1 MKKYF
6 IYFKKS
12 QLLFIVSLICA
23 FISTSAKLFIPFF
36 AGKVINELIKG
47 VKIYSELYL
56 ILMVV
61 CLIVGLIFRY
71 LFDYLTNIIGQKII
85 EDLRQKV
92 FNSYVKCPIS
102 YIDKSLKGD
111 LLLRMSNDIENVQNG
126 LVSGLL
132 TLFDGVVTIIFT
144 LVFMFVINYAL
155 AILVVVLTPISMLVS
170 KKIAKYNNVHFK
182 SQAKANGELTAF
194 VLESLNNSESIETL
208 GIKKDRKKEFSK
220 LNKAFTNHTYKAN
233 LGASLINPSTRLVN
247 AFINASLIL
256 LGAIFIIK
264 DVNLGIIFLVGD
276 LSAFLTYASTYMKP
290 FNEISDVIAEINY
303 AIASFKRVDEII
315 NEKKDENNGT
325 LSITRLESLDLN
337 HVNFSYDNKRLI
349 IDDFTLDIFKGHR
362 IALVGP
368 TGCGKTTLINLLMR
382 FYDPCEGQININGI
396 NIKDYEKASLRSIMG
411 MVLQDTWIFNGTVFD
426 NIAYSKKDAT
436 LEEVI
441 EASKKAQ
448 AHDFIMRLPN
458 GYYTKINDTKGLS
471 IGEKQLLCVART
483 MLLNPELI
491 ILDEATS
498 NIDIRTEMLLTK
510 SFLSLME
517 GKTSIVVAHRL
528 STIINSDLIVVLKD
542 GKIIETG
549 NHKELLNKKGFY
561 YQLFNTQLD

>member
-1 MKKYF
+1 MKKYLS
-6 IYFKKS
+6 YFKNCR
-12 QLLFIVSLICA
+12 LLFISSLFCA
-23 FISTSAKLFIPFF
+23 FISASAKLFIPFF
-36 AGKVINELIKG
+36 AGKIINELING
-47 VKIYSELYL
+47 VKIHTNLYL
-56 ILMVV
+56 ILMVISLV
-61 CLIVGLIFRY
+61 VGLVFRY
-71 LFDYLTNIIGQKII
+71 LFDYSTSVIGQRII
-85 EDLRQKV
+85 EDLRKKV
-92 FNSYVKCPIS
+92 FNSYVNCPIS

-111 LLLRMSNDIENVQNG
+111 LLLRMTNDIENVQNG

-132 TLFDGVVTIIFT
+132 TLFDGIVTILFT
-144 LVFMFVINYAL
+144 LIFMFVINYAL
-155 AILVVVLTPISMLVS
+155 AILVVVLTPISMIVS
-170 KKIAKYNNVHFK
+170 KKIAKYNNKHFK

-208 GIKKDRKKEFSK
+208 GIKEERKKDYAK
-220 LNKAFTNHTYKAN
+220 LNKSFTDHTYKAN

-256 LGAIFIIK
+256 LGAVFIIK
-264 DVNLGIIFLVGD
+264 DFNLGVAFLVGD

-303 AIASFKRVDEII
+303 ALASFKRVDQII

-325 LSITRLESLDLN
+325 LTINKLDSLELN
-337 HVNFSYDNKRLI
+337 HVSFSYDNNRLVT
-349 IDDFTLDIFKGHR
+349 DDFTLDIYKGHR
-362 IALVGP
+362 IALIGP

-382 FYDPCEGQININGI
+382 FYDPKEGQININGV
-396 NIKDYEKASLRSIMG
+396 NIKDYEKSALRGIMG
-411 MVLQDTWIFNGTVFD
+411 MVLQETWIFDGTVFE

-436 LEEVI
+436 MEEVI
-441 EASKKAQ
+441 AASKKAQ
-448 AHDFIMRLPN
+448 AHDFIMRLKE
-458 GYYTKINDTKGLS
+458 GYNTHINDSKGLS

-528 STIINSDLIVVLKD
+528 STIINSDLIVVMKD
-542 GKIIETG
+542 GKIIEQG
-549 NHKELLNKKGFY
+549 NHKELLEKKGFY
-561 YQLFNTQLD
+561 YQLFNAQLH